1 MAQFKN
7 EEENYSNSYN
17 SNMSKRKFPFWVI
30 ITIFVIL
37 GGLIWCTYMYYEHRK
52 AVQREDLMWIARG
65 ELELMKEEKSVSFLK
80 LLNVSMSNDTLN
92 VVFQSGFSTNPILK
106 GKKEDK
112 TLTSSFDMSHALLMA
127 YACVLPESWDT
138 ICKYLDKANANLHIK
153 YQNNNISKDVEV
165 TITPEELKSLFSEKN
180 KEIGLK
186 LFSTLKAMETVVYAK
201 RHYYN
206 DPIFKVDSVALEDS
220 YVTLHISYD
229 DNKFN
234 IIHFTEDSIHVNAHF
249 TDDVGEMGS
258 ILDNMLEICVRTG
271 RGFAFVYTGKKLHRV
286 NRLQWDYSK
295 IDDYVDAKVIRGL
308 RNDERHFNTVHTVV
322 YRSRK
327 E

>member
-1 MAQFKN
+1 MAQLN
-7 EEENYSNSYN
+7 EEDNFPNSYN
-17 SNMSKRKFPFWVI
+17 NSSKGSSPFWI
-30 ITIFVIL
+30 ILTIFVIL
-37 GGLIWCTYMYYEHRK
+37 GGLSLCACMYYEHRK
-52 AVQREDLMWIARG
+52 KVQRKDFMWIARG
-65 ELELMKEEKSVSFLK
+65 ELELMKGVKSVSFLK
-80 LLNVSMSNDTLN
+80 LQNVSFSNDTLN

-112 TLTSSFDMSHALLMA
+112 TLTTSLDMSHALLMA
-127 YACVLPESWDT
+127 YSCVFPESWDT

-153 YQNNNISKDVEV
+153 YQNNNTSKDVDV

-229 DNKFN
+229 DSKFD

-271 RGFAFVYTGKKLHRV
+271 RGFAFVYTGRKLHRV

-322 YRSRK
+322 FK
-327 E
+327 KI